1 MSETS
6 AAVQGRRL
14 PILGLTVSFQKM
26 TLFLLLAVLWLS
38 LALSTDTFWTV
49 NNISNLFRQAALM
62 SILAI
67 GQTLVII
74 NAGIDLSV
82 GAVVGLS
89 SVFVSM
95 LLKAGV
101 PIPIAVLLTLVFGLL
116 VGIYHG
122 VAIRKFGIPPFI
134 ITLASLS
141 ILTGFGLF
149 ITDGATIAGL
159 PKPFTD
165 FSRGSFLGVPNLFWV
180 VVLVGAP
187 VYFLLKHMRW
197 GRHIFA
203 VGSSPEAARLS
214 GINVDR
220 TFYIVYALSSTL
232 ASLVGVLTASRISI
246 GLATTGMGWE
256 LQSIAASVIGG
267 ASLFGAVGG
276 VIGSLLGAM
285 SLTTISNGA
294 NLLNV
299 NPYIQQMITGFL
311 IVGIVYFD
319 QARRRSSV

>member
-1 MSETS
+1 MTDLSVTI
-6 AAVQGRRL
+6 QKRKY
-14 PILGLTVSFQKM
+14 PIAGLRISFQKM
-26 TLFLLLAVLWLS
+26 TLFLLLGLLWAVLII
-38 LALSTDTFWTV
+38 ATDTFWTT
-49 NNISNLFRQAALM
+49 NNISNLFRQTALM

-67 GQTLVII
+67 GQTLVVIT
-74 NAGIDLSV
+74 AGIDLSV

-89 SVFVSM
+89 SVLISM
-95 LLKAGV
+95 LLKSGV
-101 PIPIAVLLTLVFGLL
+101 PIPIAVALTLVFGTF
-116 VGIYHG
+116 VGLYHG
-122 VAIRKFGIPPFI
+122 IAIRKFGIPPFI
-134 ITLASLS
+134 ITLSSLS

-165 FSRGSFLGVPNLFWV
+165 FSRGEFLGVPNLFWIV
-180 VVLVGAP
+180 VFVGVP
-187 VYFLLKHMRW
+187 VHILLKHTRW
-197 GRHIFA
+197 GRYIFA

-220 TFYIVYALSSTL
+220 TFLLVYALSSTL
-232 ASLVGVLTASRISI
+232 AALVGILTASRISI

-256 LQSIAASVIGG
+256 LQSIAAAVIGG

-285 SLTTISNGA
+285 SLTTIANGA
-294 NLLNV
+294 NLLNI

-311 IVGIVYFD
+311 IVFIVYFD
-319 QARRRSSV
+319 QARRRAR